1 MLYDLKDIVQ
11 SNDAK
16 IKLRKLI
23 EEGCWIE
30 LTKKKEKR
38 TTQQN
43 KALHKFFMIICERL
57 NEMGM
62 EFQYTGI
69 KGLELSTR
77 YTETIVK
84 EFFWK
89 PIQYTLFE
97 VESTT
102 KLNTN
107 QINEVAEV
115 IIKFFAEKGVYI
127 EFPRK
132 KQS

>member
-1 MLYDLKDIVQ
+1 MLYDLKNIVD
-11 SNDAK
+11 SSEAK
-16 IKLRKLI
+16 IDLRKHI
-23 EEGCWIE
+23 ENGYKIE
-30 LTKKKEKR
+30 MKVTRKKR

-43 KALHKFFMIICERL
+43 KALHKFFLIICERL

-62 EFQYTGI
+62 EFQYNGI
-69 KGLELSTR
+69 KGMELSTR

-97 VESTT
+97 IESTT
-102 KLNTN
+102 KLNTK
-107 QINEVAEV
+107 QINEIAEV
-115 IIKFFAEKGVYI
+115 IIKYFAEKGVYV

-132 KQS
+132 KE